1 MLQVPMLMLM
11 LKKPTTTDSRLID
24 SHCHLLDEP
33 LFSKLPEVIQAAFVS
48 GVQQFIVPCSHVSDM
63 PTLAN
68 LVAEHACII
77 PAFGVHPFY
86 VAETDMSMAL
96 TQLEQHLRQHPQALV
111 GEIGLDFA
119 DKTLSSEQIERQQ
132 AFFAAQLQLAQDLQR
147 PVILHYR
154 QSLDAMLKTVQTQ
167 GFHCGGFLHGYSGS
181 IEQARP
187 WLQLGFKLGLGSVL
201 LKPNARKVYQLL
213 PQIKHS
219 DYVLETDA
227 PYMVSSSMNQAHNEP
242 KFVRAVAEKL
252 ADFYQCAWEDIAAHS
267 SANVA
272 SVLTPSCREE

>member
-1 MLQVPMLMLM
+1 MLQVPMS
-11 LKKPTTTDSRLID
+11 KKPTTTEIRLID

-33 LFSKLPEVIQAAFVS
+33 LFSKLPEVIQAAFVC
-48 GVQQFIVPCSHVSDM
+48 GVSQFIVPCSHAHDFPV
-63 PTLAN
+63 LAQLLRQYN
-68 LVAEHACII
+68 CVI

-86 VAETDMSMAL
+86 VSETDLAAAL
-96 TQLEQHLRQHPQALV
+96 SQLELHLRQHPQALV

-119 DKTLSSEQIERQQ
+119 DKTLSQEQLEQQQ
-132 AFFAAQLQLAQDLQR
+132 AYFSAQLQLAQRLQR

-154 QSLDAMLKTVQTQ
+154 QSLDAMLNTVTAQ
-167 GFHCGGFLHGYSGS
+167 GFDCGGFLHGYSGS

-187 WLQLGFKLGLGSVL
+187 WLRLGFKLGLGSVL

-213 PQIKHS
+213 PQLNHS

-252 ADFYQCAWEDIAAHS
+252 AEFYQCVWEDIAAHS

-272 SVLTPSCREE
+272 SVLPHSCREE

>member
-1 MLQVPMLMLM
+1 M
-11 LKKPTTTDSRLID
+11 RLNLWTEIRTAAHVARLGRVSAAAEALSMHHSSVIRHID
-24 SHCHLLDEP
+24 
-33 LFSKLPEVIQAAFVS
+33 
-48 GVQQFIVPCSHVSDM
+48 
-63 PTLAN
+63 
-68 LVAEHACII
+68 
-77 PAFGVHPFY
+77 
-86 VAETDMSMAL
+86 
-96 TQLEQHLRQHPQALV
+96 QLELHLRQHPQAMV

-119 DKTLSSEQIERQQ
+119 DKTLSQEQLEQQQ
-132 AFFAAQLQLAQDLQR
+132 AYFAAQLQLAQRLQR

-154 QSLDAMLKTVQTQ
+154 QSLDAMLNTVTAQ
-167 GFHCGGFLHGYSGS
+167 GFDCGGFLHGYSGS

-187 WLQLGFKLGLGSVL
+187 WLRLGFKLGLGSVL

-213 PQIKHS
+213 PQLNHS

-252 ADFYQCAWEDIAAHS
+252 AEFYQCAWEDIAAHS

-272 SVLTPSCREE
+272 SVLPPSCREE

>member
-1 MLQVPMLMLM
+1 MRQVPMS
-11 LKKPTTTDSRLID
+11 KKPTTTEIRLID

-33 LFSKLPEVIQAAFVS
+33 LFSKLPEVIQAAFVC
-48 GVQQFIVPCSHVSDM
+48 GVSQFIVPCSHAHDFPV
-63 PTLAN
+63 LAQ
-68 LVAEHACII
+68 LLRQYDCVI

-86 VAETDMSMAL
+86 VAETDLATAL
-96 TQLEQHLRQHPQALV
+96 TQLELHLRQHPQALV

-119 DKTLSSEQIERQQ
+119 DKTLSDEQLEQQQ
-132 AFFAAQLQLAQDLQR
+132 AYFAAQLQLAQRLQR

-154 QSLDAMLKTVQTQ
+154 QSLDAMLNTVTAQ
-167 GFHCGGFLHGYSGS
+167 GFDCGGFLHGYSGS

-187 WLQLGFKLGLGSVL
+187 WLRLGFKLGLGSVL

-213 PQIKHS
+213 PQLNHS

-252 ADFYQCAWEDIAAHS
+252 AEFYQCAWEDIAAHS

-272 SVLTPSCREE
+272 SVLPPSCREE

>member
-1 MLQVPMLMLM
+1 MLQVPMS
-11 LKKPTTTDSRLID
+11 KKPTTTEIRLID

-33 LFSKLPEVIQAAFVS
+33 LFSKLPEVIQAAFVC
-48 GVQQFIVPCSHVSDM
+48 GVSQFIVPCSHAHDFPV
-63 PTLAN
+63 LAQ
-68 LVAEHACII
+68 LLRQYDCVI

-86 VAETDMSMAL
+86 VAETDLATAL
-96 TQLEQHLRQHPQALV
+96 TQLELHLRQHPQALV

-119 DKTLSSEQIERQQ
+119 DKTLSQEQLEQQQ
-132 AFFAAQLQLAQDLQR
+132 AYFAAQLQLAQRLQR

-154 QSLDAMLKTVQTQ
+154 QSLDAMLNTVTAQ
-167 GFHCGGFLHGYSGS
+167 GFDCGGFLHGYSGS

-187 WLQLGFKLGLGSVL
+187 WLRLGFKLGLGSVL

-213 PQIKHS
+213 PQLNHS

-252 ADFYQCAWEDIAAHS
+252 AEFYQCAWEDIAAHS

-272 SVLTPSCREE
+272 SVLPPSCREE

>member
-1 MLQVPMLMLM
+1 MRQVPMS
-11 LKKPTTTDSRLID
+11 KKPTTTETRLID

-33 LFSKLPEVIQAAFVS
+33 LFSKLPEVIQAAFVC
-48 GVQQFIVPCSHVSDM
+48 GVSQFIVPCSHAHDFPV
-63 PTLAN
+63 LAQ
-68 LVAEHACII
+68 LLRQYDCVI

-86 VAETDMSMAL
+86 VAETDLATAL
-96 TQLEQHLRQHPQALV
+96 TQLELHLRQHPQAMV

-119 DKTLSSEQIERQQ
+119 DKTLSDEQLEQQQ
-132 AFFAAQLQLAQDLQR
+132 AYFAAQLQLAQRLQR

-154 QSLDAMLKTVQTQ
+154 QSLDAMLNTVTAQ
-167 GFHCGGFLHGYSGS
+167 GFDCGGFLHGYSGS

-187 WLQLGFKLGLGSVL
+187 WLRLGFKLGLGSVL

-213 PQIKHS
+213 PQLNHS

-252 ADFYQCAWEDIAAHS
+252 AEFYQCAWEDIAAHS

>member
-1 MLQVPMLMLM
+1 M
-11 LKKPTTTDSRLID
+11 ID

-33 LFSKLPEVIQAAFVS
+33 LFSKLPEVIQAAFVC
-48 GVQQFIVPCSHVSDM
+48 GVSQFIVPCSHAHDFPV
-63 PTLAN
+63 LAQ
-68 LVAEHACII
+68 LLRQHDCVI

-86 VAETDMSMAL
+86 VAETDLAAAL
-96 TQLEQHLRQHPQALV
+96 TQLELHLRQHPQALV

-119 DKTLSSEQIERQQ
+119 DKTLSQEQLEQQ
-132 AFFAAQLQLAQDLQR
+132 QTYFAAQLQLAQRLQR

-154 QSLDAMLKTVQTQ
+154 QSLDAMLNTVTAQ
-167 GFHCGGFLHGYSGS
+167 GFDCGGFLHGYSGS

-187 WLQLGFKLGLGSVL
+187 WLRLGFKLGLGSVL

-213 PQIKHS
+213 PQLNHS

-252 ADFYQCAWEDIAAHS
+252 AEFYQCAWEDIAAHS

-272 SVLTPSCREE
+272 SVLPPSCREE

>member
-1 MLQVPMLMLM
+1 M
-11 LKKPTTTDSRLID
+11 ID

-33 LFSKLPEVIQAAFVS
+33 LFSKLPEVIQAAFVC
-48 GVQQFIVPCSHVSDM
+48 GVSQFIVPCSHAHDFPV
-63 PTLAN
+63 LAQ
-68 LVAEHACII
+68 LLRQYDCVT

-86 VAETDMSMAL
+86 VAETDLATAL
-96 TQLEQHLRQHPQALV
+96 TQLELHLRQHPQALV

-119 DKTLSSEQIERQQ
+119 DKTLSQEQLEQQQ
-132 AFFAAQLQLAQDLQR
+132 AYFAAQLQLAQRLQR

-154 QSLDAMLKTVQTQ
+154 QSLDAMLNTVTAQ
-167 GFHCGGFLHGYSGS
+167 GFDCGGFLHGYSGS

-187 WLQLGFKLGLGSVL
+187 WLRLGFKLGLGSVL

-213 PQIKHS
+213 PQLNHS

-252 ADFYQCAWEDIAAHS
+252 AEFYQCAWKDIAAHS

-272 SVLTPSCREE
+272 SVLPPSCREE

>member
-1 MLQVPMLMLM
+1 MRQVLMS
-11 LKKPTTTDSRLID
+11 KKPTTTEIRLID
-24 SHCHLLDEP
+24 SHCHLLDEL
-33 LFSKLPEVIQAAFVS
+33 LFSKLPEVIQAAFVC
-48 GVQQFIVPCSHVSDM
+48 GVSQFIVPCSHAHDFPV
-63 PTLAN
+63 LAQ
-68 LVAEHACII
+68 LLRQYDCVI

-86 VAETDMSMAL
+86 VAETDLATAL
-96 TQLEQHLRQHPQALV
+96 TQLELHLRQHPQALV

-119 DKTLSSEQIERQQ
+119 DKTLSDEQLEQQQ
-132 AFFAAQLQLAQDLQR
+132 AYFAAQLQLAQRLQR

-154 QSLDAMLKTVQTQ
+154 QSLDAMLNTVTAQ
-167 GFHCGGFLHGYSGS
+167 GFDCGGFLHGYSGS

-187 WLQLGFKLGLGSVL
+187 WLRLGFKLGLGSVL

-213 PQIKHS
+213 PQLNHS

-252 ADFYQCAWEDIAAHS
+252 AEFYQCAWEDIAAYS

-272 SVLTPSCREE
+272 SVLPPSCREE

>member
-1 MLQVPMLMLM
+1 MRQVPMS
-11 LKKPTTTDSRLID
+11 KKPTTTEIRLID

-33 LFSKLPEVIQAAFVS
+33 LFSKLPEVIQAAFVC
-48 GVQQFIVPCSHVSDM
+48 GVSQFIVPCSHAHDFPV
-63 PTLAN
+63 LAQ
-68 LVAEHACII
+68 LLRQYDCVI

-86 VAETDMSMAL
+86 VAETDLETAL
-96 TQLEQHLRQHPQALV
+96 TQLELHLLQHPQALV

-119 DKTLSSEQIERQQ
+119 DKTLSAEQLEQQQ
-132 AFFAAQLQLAQDLQR
+132 AYFAAQLQLAQRLQR

-154 QSLDAMLKTVQTQ
+154 QSLDAMLNTVTAQ
-167 GFHCGGFLHGYSGS
+167 GFDCGGFLHGYSGS

-187 WLQLGFKLGLGSVL
+187 WLRLGFKLGLGSVL

-213 PQIKHS
+213 PQLNHS

-252 ADFYQCAWEDIAAHS
+252 AEFYQCAWEDIAAHS

-272 SVLTPSCREE
+272 SVLPPSCREE

>member
-1 MLQVPMLMLM
+1 MRQVPMS
-11 LKKPTTTDSRLID
+11 KKPTTTEIRLID

-33 LFSKLPEVIQAAFVS
+33 LFSKLPEVIQAAFVC
-48 GVQQFIVPCSHVSDM
+48 GVSQFIVPCSHAHDFPV
-63 PTLAN
+63 LAQ
-68 LVAEHACII
+68 LLRQYDCVI

-86 VAETDMSMAL
+86 VAETDLATAL
-96 TQLEQHLRQHPQALV
+96 TQLELHLRQHPQAMV

-119 DKTLSSEQIERQQ
+119 DKTLSQEQLEQQQ
-132 AFFAAQLQLAQDLQR
+132 AYFAAQLQLAQRLQR

-154 QSLDAMLKTVQTQ
+154 QSLDAMLNTVTAQ
-167 GFHCGGFLHGYSGS
+167 GFDCGGFLHGYSGS

-187 WLQLGFKLGLGSVL
+187 WLRLGFKLGLGSVL

-213 PQIKHS
+213 PQLNHS

-252 ADFYQCAWEDIAAHS
+252 AEFYQCAWEDIAAHS

-272 SVLTPSCREE
+272 SVLPPSCREE

>member
-1 MLQVPMLMLM
+1 MLQVPMS
-11 LKKPTTTDSRLID
+11 KKPTTTEIRLID

-33 LFSKLPEVIQAAFVS
+33 LFSKLPEVIQAAFVC
-48 GVQQFIVPCSHVSDM
+48 GVSQFIVPCSHAHDFPV
-63 PTLAN
+63 LAQ
-68 LVAEHACII
+68 LLRQYDCVI

-86 VAETDMSMAL
+86 VAETDLATAL
-96 TQLEQHLRQHPQALV
+96 TQLELHLRQHPQAMV

-119 DKTLSSEQIERQQ
+119 DKTLSQEQLEQQQ
-132 AFFAAQLQLAQDLQR
+132 AYFAAQLQLAQRLQR

-154 QSLDAMLKTVQTQ
+154 QSLDAMLNTVTAQ
-167 GFHCGGFLHGYSGS
+167 GFDCGGFLHGYSGS

-187 WLQLGFKLGLGSVL
+187 WLRLGFKLGLGSVL

-213 PQIKHS
+213 PQLNHS

-252 ADFYQCAWEDIAAHS
+252 AEFYQCAWEDIAAHS

-272 SVLTPSCREE
+272 SVLPPSCREE

>member
-1 MLQVPMLMLM
+1 MKLQATMS
-11 LKKPTTTDSRLID
+11 KKPTTADARLID

-48 GVQQFIVPCSHVSDM
+48 EVGVFIVPCSHAHDM
-63 PTLAN
+63 PVLARLLLQYPN
-68 LVAEHACII
+68 IT

-86 VAETDMSMAL
+86 VAELPLDEAL
-96 TQLEQHLRQHPQALV
+96 EGLRQHLDAHPQAMV
-111 GEIGLDFA
+111 GEIGLDWA
-119 DKTLSSEQIERQQ
+119 DKSLSPATRQLQ
-132 AFFAAQLQLAQDLQR
+132 QDFFAAQLQLAQQYQR

-154 QSLDAMLKTVQTQ
+154 QSLDDMLAVVKSQRFQ
-167 GFHCGGFLHGYSGS
+167 YGGFLHGYSGS

-201 LKPNARKVYQLL
+201 LKPNARKIYQLL
-213 PQIKHS
+213 PHLQSS

-227 PYMVSSSMNQAHNEP
+227 PYMVSSVMNQAYNEP
-242 KFVRAVAEKL
+242 KFVRAVAQKL
-252 ADFYQCAWEDIAAHS
+252 ADFYQCAWQDIAAYS

-272 SVLTPSCREE
+272 SVLNHSCRED

>member
-1 MLQVPMLMLM
+1 MLQVPMS
-11 LKKPTTTDSRLID
+11 KKPTTTEIRLID

-33 LFSKLPEVIQAAFVS
+33 LFSKLPEVIQAAFVC
-48 GVQQFIVPCSHVSDM
+48 GVSQFIVPCSHAHDFPV
-63 PTLAN
+63 LAQ
-68 LVAEHACII
+68 LLRQYDCVI

-86 VAETDMSMAL
+86 VAETDLETAL
-96 TQLEQHLRQHPQALV
+96 TQLELHLRQHPQALV

-119 DKTLSSEQIERQQ
+119 DKTLSQEQLEQQQ
-132 AFFAAQLQLAQDLQR
+132 AYFAAQLQLAQRLQR

-154 QSLDAMLKTVQTQ
+154 QSLDAMLNTVTAQ
-167 GFHCGGFLHGYSGS
+167 GFDCGGFLHGYSGS

-187 WLQLGFKLGLGSVL
+187 WLRLGFKLGLGSVL

-213 PQIKHS
+213 PQLNHS

-252 ADFYQCAWEDIAAHS
+252 AEFYQCAWEDIAAHS

-272 SVLTPSCREE
+272 SVLPPSCREE

>member
-1 MLQVPMLMLM
+1 MLQVPMS
-11 LKKPTTTDSRLID
+11 KKPTTTEIRLID

-33 LFSKLPEVIQAAFVS
+33 LFSKLPEVIQAAFVC
-48 GVQQFIVPCSHVSDM
+48 GVSQFIVPCSHAHDFPV
-63 PTLAN
+63 LAQLLRQYN
-68 LVAEHACII
+68 CVI

-86 VAETDMSMAL
+86 VSETDLAAAL
-96 TQLEQHLRQHPQALV
+96 SQLELHLRQHPQALV

-119 DKTLSSEQIERQQ
+119 DKTLSQEQLEQQQ
-132 AFFAAQLQLAQDLQR
+132 AYFAAQLQLAQRLQR

-154 QSLDAMLKTVQTQ
+154 QSLDAMLNTVTAQ
-167 GFHCGGFLHGYSGS
+167 GFDCGGFLHGYSGS

-187 WLQLGFKLGLGSVL
+187 WLRLGFKLGLGSVL

-213 PQIKHS
+213 PQLNHS

-252 ADFYQCAWEDIAAHS
+252 AEFYQCVWEDIAAHS

-272 SVLTPSCREE
+272 SVLPHSCREE

>member
-1 MLQVPMLMLM
+1 MLQVPMS
-11 LKKPTTTDSRLID
+11 KKPTTTEIRLID

-33 LFSKLPEVIQAAFVS
+33 LFSKLPEVIQAAFVC
-48 GVQQFIVPCSHVSDM
+48 GVSQFIVPCSHAHDFPV
-63 PTLAN
+63 LAQ
-68 LVAEHACII
+68 LLRQYDCVI

-86 VAETDMSMAL
+86 VAETDLATAL
-96 TQLEQHLRQHPQALV
+96 TQLELHLRQHPQALV

-119 DKTLSSEQIERQQ
+119 DKTLSDEQLEQQQ
-132 AFFAAQLQLAQDLQR
+132 AYFAAQLQLAQRLQR

-154 QSLDAMLKTVQTQ
+154 QSLDAMLNTVTAQ
-167 GFHCGGFLHGYSGS
+167 GFDCGGFLHGYSGS

-187 WLQLGFKLGLGSVL
+187 WLRLGFKLGLGSVL

-213 PQIKHS
+213 PQLNHS

-252 ADFYQCAWEDIAAHS
+252 AEFYQCAWEDIAAHS

-272 SVLTPSCREE
+272 SVLPPSCREE

>member
-1 MLQVPMLMLM
+1 MRQVPMS
-11 LKKPTTTDSRLID
+11 KKPTTTEIRLID

-33 LFSKLPEVIQAAFVS
+33 LFSKLPEVIQAAFVC
-48 GVQQFIVPCSHVSDM
+48 GVSQFIVPCSHAHDFPV
-63 PTLAN
+63 LAQ
-68 LVAEHACII
+68 LLRQYDCVT

-86 VAETDMSMAL
+86 VAETDLATTL
-96 TQLEQHLRQHPQALV
+96 TQLELHLRQHPQALV

-119 DKTLSSEQIERQQ
+119 DKTLSDEQLEQQQ
-132 AFFAAQLQLAQDLQR
+132 AYFAAQLQLAQRLQR

-154 QSLDAMLKTVQTQ
+154 QSLDAMLNTVTAQ
-167 GFHCGGFLHGYSGS
+167 GFDCGGFLHGYSGS

-187 WLQLGFKLGLGSVL
+187 WLRLGFKLGLGSVL

-213 PQIKHS
+213 PQLNHS

-252 ADFYQCAWEDIAAHS
+252 AEFYQCAWEDIAAHS

-272 SVLTPSCREE
+272 SVLPPSCREE

>member
-1 MLQVPMLMLM
+1 MPMS
-11 LKKPTTTDSRLID
+11 KKPITAETRLID

-33 LFSKLPEVIQAAFVS
+33 LYQKLPEVIQAAFVC
-48 GVQQFIVPCSHVSDM
+48 GVSQFIVPCSHAHDFPV
-63 PTLAN
+63 LAQ
-68 LVAEHACII
+68 LLRQYDCVI

-86 VAETDMSMAL
+86 VAETDLATAL
-96 TQLEQHLRQHPQALV
+96 TQLELHLRQHPQALV

-119 DKTLSSEQIERQQ
+119 DKTLSDEQLEQQQ
-132 AFFAAQLQLAQDLQR
+132 AYFAAQLQLAQRLQR

-154 QSLDAMLKTVQTQ
+154 QSLDAMLNTVTAQ
-167 GFHCGGFLHGYSGS
+167 GFDCGGFLHGYSGS

-187 WLQLGFKLGLGSVL
+187 WLRLGFKLGLGSVL

-213 PQIKHS
+213 PQLNHS

-252 ADFYQCAWEDIAAHS
+252 AEFYQCAWEDIAAHS

-272 SVLTPSCREE
+272 SVLPPSCREE

>member
-1 MLQVPMLMLM
+1 MRQVPMS
-11 LKKPTTTDSRLID
+11 KKPTTTEIRLID

-33 LFSKLPEVIQAAFVS
+33 LFSKLPEVIQAAFVC
-48 GVQQFIVPCSHVSDM
+48 GVSQFIVPCSHAHGFPV
-63 PTLAN
+63 LAQ
-68 LVAEHACII
+68 LLRQYDCVI

-86 VAETDMSMAL
+86 VAETDLATAL
-96 TQLEQHLRQHPQALV
+96 TQLELHLRQHPQALV

-119 DKTLSSEQIERQQ
+119 DKTLSDEQLEQQQ
-132 AFFAAQLQLAQDLQR
+132 AYFAAQLQLAQRLQR

-154 QSLDAMLKTVQTQ
+154 QSLDAMLNTVTAQ
-167 GFHCGGFLHGYSGS
+167 GFDCGGFLHGYSGS

-187 WLQLGFKLGLGSVL
+187 WLRLGFKLGLGSVL

-213 PQIKHS
+213 PQLNHS

-252 ADFYQCAWEDIAAHS
+252 AEFYQCAWEDIAAHS

-272 SVLTPSCREE
+272 SVLPPSCREE

>member
-1 MLQVPMLMLM
+1 MRQVPMS
-11 LKKPTTTDSRLID
+11 KKPTTTEIRLID

-33 LFSKLPEVIQAAFVS
+33 LFSKLPEVIQAAFVC
-48 GVQQFIVPCSHVSDM
+48 GVSQFIVPCSHAHDFPV
-63 PTLAN
+63 LAQ
-68 LVAEHACII
+68 LLRQYDCVI

-86 VAETDMSMAL
+86 VAETDLETAL
-96 TQLEQHLRQHPQALV
+96 TQLELHLLQHPQALV

-119 DKTLSSEQIERQQ
+119 DKTLNQEQLEQQQ
-132 AFFAAQLQLAQDLQR
+132 AYFAAQLQLAQRLQR

-154 QSLDAMLKTVQTQ
+154 QSLDAMLNTVTAQ
-167 GFHCGGFLHGYSGS
+167 GFDCGGFLHGYSGS

-187 WLQLGFKLGLGSVL
+187 WLRLGFKLGLGSVL

-213 PQIKHS
+213 PQLNHS

-252 ADFYQCAWEDIAAHS
+252 AEFYQCAWEDIAAHS
-267 SANVA
+267 CANVA
-272 SVLTPSCREE
+272 SVLPPSCREE

>member
-1 MLQVPMLMLM
+1 MRQVPMS
-11 LKKPTTTDSRLID
+11 KKPTTTEIRLID

-33 LFSKLPEVIQAAFVS
+33 LFSKLPEVIQAAFVC
-48 GVQQFIVPCSHVSDM
+48 GVSQFIVPCSHAHDFPV
-63 PTLAN
+63 LAQ
-68 LVAEHACII
+68 LLRQYDCVI

-86 VAETDMSMAL
+86 VAETDLATAL
-96 TQLEQHLRQHPQALV
+96 TQLELHLRQHPQAMV

-119 DKTLSSEQIERQQ
+119 DKTLSDEQLEQQQ
-132 AFFAAQLQLAQDLQR
+132 AYFAAQLQLAQRLQR

-154 QSLDAMLKTVQTQ
+154 QSLDAMLNTVTAQ
-167 GFHCGGFLHGYSGS
+167 GFDCGGFLHGYSGS

-187 WLQLGFKLGLGSVL
+187 WLRLGFKLGLGSVL

-213 PQIKHS
+213 PQLNHS

-252 ADFYQCAWEDIAAHS
+252 AEFYQCAWEDIAAHS

-272 SVLTPSCREE
+272 SVLPPSCREE

>member
-1 MLQVPMLMLM
+1 MRQVPMS
-11 LKKPTTTDSRLID
+11 KKPTTTEIRLID

-33 LFSKLPEVIQAAFVS
+33 LFSKLPEVIQAAFVC
-48 GVQQFIVPCSHVSDM
+48 GVSQFIVPCSHAHDFPV
-63 PTLAN
+63 LAQ
-68 LVAEHACII
+68 LLRQYDCVI

-86 VAETDMSMAL
+86 VAETDLATAL
-96 TQLEQHLRQHPQALV
+96 TQLELHLRQHPQALV

-119 DKTLSSEQIERQQ
+119 DKTLSQEQLEQQQ
-132 AFFAAQLQLAQDLQR
+132 AYFAAQLQLAQRLQR

-154 QSLDAMLKTVQTQ
+154 QSLDAMLNTVTAQ
-167 GFHCGGFLHGYSGS
+167 GFDCGGFLHGYSGS

-187 WLQLGFKLGLGSVL
+187 WLRLGFKLGLGSVL

-213 PQIKHS
+213 PQLNHS

-252 ADFYQCAWEDIAAHS
+252 AEFYQCAWEDIAAHS

-272 SVLTPSCREE
+272 SVLPPSCREE

>member
-1 MLQVPMLMLM
+1 MRQVPMS
-11 LKKPTTTDSRLID
+11 KKPTTTEIRLID

-33 LFSKLPEVIQAAFVS
+33 LFSKLPEVIQAAFVC
-48 GVQQFIVPCSHVSDM
+48 GVSQFIVPCSHAHDFPV
-63 PTLAN
+63 LAQ
-68 LVAEHACII
+68 LLRQYDCVI

-86 VAETDMSMAL
+86 VAETDLATAL
-96 TQLEQHLRQHPQALV
+96 TQLELHLRQYPQALL

-119 DKTLSSEQIERQQ
+119 DKTLSQEQLEQQQ
-132 AFFAAQLQLAQDLQR
+132 AYFAAQLQLAQRLQR

-154 QSLDAMLKTVQTQ
+154 QSLDAMLNTVRAQ
-167 GFHCGGFLHGYSGS
+167 GFDCGGFLHGYSGS

-187 WLQLGFKLGLGSVL
+187 WLRLGFKLGLGSVL

-213 PQIKHS
+213 PQLNHS

-252 ADFYQCAWEDIAAHS
+252 AEFYQCAWEDIAAHS

-272 SVLTPSCREE
+272 SVLPPSCREE

>member
-1 MLQVPMLMLM
+1 M
-11 LKKPTTTDSRLID
+11 ID

-33 LFSKLPEVIQAAFVS
+33 LFSKLPEVIQAAFVC
-48 GVQQFIVPCSHVSDM
+48 GVSQFIVPCSHAHDFPV
-63 PTLAN
+63 LAQ
-68 LVAEHACII
+68 LLRQYDCVI

-86 VAETDMSMAL
+86 VAETDLATAL
-96 TQLEQHLRQHPQALV
+96 TQLELHLRQHPQALV

-119 DKTLSSEQIERQQ
+119 DKTLSDEQLEQQQ
-132 AFFAAQLQLAQDLQR
+132 AYFAAQLQLAQRLQR

-154 QSLDAMLKTVQTQ
+154 QSLDAMLNTVTAQ
-167 GFHCGGFLHGYSGS
+167 GFDCGGFLHGYSGS

-187 WLQLGFKLGLGSVL
+187 WLRLGFKLGLGSVL

-213 PQIKHS
+213 PQLNHS

-252 ADFYQCAWEDIAAHS
+252 AEFYQCAWEDIAAHS

-272 SVLTPSCREE
+272 SVLPPSCREE

>member
-1 MLQVPMLMLM
+1 MLQVPMS
-11 LKKPTTTDSRLID
+11 KKPTTTEIRLID

-33 LFSKLPEVIQAAFVS
+33 LFSKLPEVIQAAFVC
-48 GVQQFIVPCSHVSDM
+48 GVSQFIVPCSHAHDFPV
-63 PTLAN
+63 LAQ
-68 LVAEHACII
+68 LLRQYDCVI

-86 VAETDMSMAL
+86 VAETDLATAL
-96 TQLEQHLRQHPQALV
+96 TQLELHLLQHPQALV

-119 DKTLSSEQIERQQ
+119 DKTLSDEQLEQQQ
-132 AFFAAQLQLAQDLQR
+132 AYFAAQLQLAQRLQR

-154 QSLDAMLKTVQTQ
+154 QSLDAMLNTVTAQ
-167 GFHCGGFLHGYSGS
+167 GFDCGGFLHGYSGS

-187 WLQLGFKLGLGSVL
+187 WLRLGFKLGLGSVL

-213 PQIKHS
+213 PQLNHS

-252 ADFYQCAWEDIAAHS
+252 AEFYQCAWEDIAAHS

-272 SVLTPSCREE
+272 SVLPPSCREE

>member
-1 MLQVPMLMLM
+1 MRQVPMS
-11 LKKPTTTDSRLID
+11 KKPTTTEIRLID

-33 LFSKLPEVIQAAFVS
+33 LFSKLPEVIQAAFVC
-48 GVQQFIVPCSHVSDM
+48 GVSQFIVPCSHAHDFPV
-63 PTLAN
+63 LAQ
-68 LVAEHACII
+68 LLRQYECVI

-86 VAETDMSMAL
+86 VAETDLATAL
-96 TQLEQHLRQHPQALV
+96 TQLELHLRQYPQALL

-119 DKTLSSEQIERQQ
+119 DKTLSQEQLEQQQ
-132 AFFAAQLQLAQDLQR
+132 AYFAAQLQLAQRLQR

-154 QSLDAMLKTVQTQ
+154 QSLDAMLNTVTAQ
-167 GFHCGGFLHGYSGS
+167 GFDCGGFLHGYSGS

-187 WLQLGFKLGLGSVL
+187 WLRLGFKLGLGSVL

-213 PQIKHS
+213 PQLNHS

>member
-1 MLQVPMLMLM
+1 M
-11 LKKPTTTDSRLID
+11 ID

-33 LFSKLPEVIQAAFVS
+33 LFSKLPEVIQAAFVC
-48 GVQQFIVPCSHVSDM
+48 GVSQFIVPCSHAHDFPV
-63 PTLAN
+63 LAQ
-68 LVAEHACII
+68 LLRQHDCVI

-86 VAETDMSMAL
+86 VAETDLATAL
-96 TQLEQHLRQHPQALV
+96 TQLELHLRQHPQAMV

-119 DKTLSSEQIERQQ
+119 DKTLSDEQLEQQQ
-132 AFFAAQLQLAQDLQR
+132 AYFAAQLQLAQRLQR

-154 QSLDAMLKTVQTQ
+154 QSLDAMLNTVTAQ
-167 GFHCGGFLHGYSGS
+167 GFDCGGFLHGYSGS

-187 WLQLGFKLGLGSVL
+187 WLRLGFKLGLGSVL

-213 PQIKHS
+213 PQLNHS

-252 ADFYQCAWEDIAAHS
+252 AEFYQCAWEDIAAHS
-267 SANVA
+267 CANVA
-272 SVLTPSCREE
+272 SVLPPSCREE

>member
-1 MLQVPMLMLM
+1 MRQVPMS
-11 LKKPTTTDSRLID
+11 KKPTTTEIRLID

-33 LFSKLPEVIQAAFVS
+33 LFSKLPEVIQAAFVC
-48 GVQQFIVPCSHVSDM
+48 GVSQFIVPCSHAHDFPV
-63 PTLAN
+63 LAQ
-68 LVAEHACII
+68 LLRQYDCVI

-86 VAETDMSMAL
+86 VAETDLETAL
-96 TQLEQHLRQHPQALV
+96 TQLELHLLQHPQALV

-119 DKTLSSEQIERQQ
+119 DKTLNQEQLEQQQ
-132 AFFAAQLQLAQDLQR
+132 AYFAAQLQLAQRLQR

-154 QSLDAMLKTVQTQ
+154 QSLDAMLNTVTAQ
-167 GFHCGGFLHGYSGS
+167 GFDCGGFLHGYSGS

-187 WLQLGFKLGLGSVL
+187 WLRLGFKLGLGSVL

-213 PQIKHS
+213 PQLNHS

-252 ADFYQCAWEDIAAHS
+252 AEFYQCAWEDIAAHS

-272 SVLTPSCREE
+272 SVLPPSCREE

>member
-1 MLQVPMLMLM
+1 MLQVPMS
-11 LKKPTTTDSRLID
+11 KKPTTTETRLID

-33 LFSKLPEVIQAAFVS
+33 LFSKLPEVIQAAFVC
-48 GVQQFIVPCSHVSDM
+48 GVSQFIVPCSHAHDFPV
-63 PTLAN
+63 LAQ
-68 LVAEHACII
+68 LLRQYDCVI

-86 VAETDMSMAL
+86 VAETDLATAL
-96 TQLEQHLRQHPQALV
+96 TQLELHLLRHPQALV

-119 DKTLSSEQIERQQ
+119 DKTLSDEQLEQQQ
-132 AFFAAQLQLAQDLQR
+132 AYFAAQLQLAQRLQR

-154 QSLDAMLKTVQTQ
+154 QSLDAMLNTVTAQ
-167 GFHCGGFLHGYSGS
+167 GFDCGGFLHGYSGS

-187 WLQLGFKLGLGSVL
+187 WLRLGFKLGLGSVL

-213 PQIKHS
+213 PQLNHS

-252 ADFYQCAWEDIAAHS
+252 AEFYQCAWEDIAAHS

-272 SVLTPSCREE
+272 SVLPPSCREE

>member
-1 MLQVPMLMLM
+1 MRQVPMS
-11 LKKPTTTDSRLID
+11 KKPTTTEIRLID

-33 LFSKLPEVIQAAFVS
+33 LFSKLPEVIQAAFVC
-48 GVQQFIVPCSHVSDM
+48 GVSQFIVPCSHAHDFPV
-63 PTLAN
+63 LAQ
-68 LVAEHACII
+68 LLRQYDCVI

-86 VAETDMSMAL
+86 VAETDLATAL
-96 TQLEQHLRQHPQALV
+96 TQLELHLRQHPQALV

-119 DKTLSSEQIERQQ
+119 DKTLSDEQLEQQQ
-132 AFFAAQLQLAQDLQR
+132 AYFAAQLQLAQRLQR

-154 QSLDAMLKTVQTQ
+154 QSLDAMLNTVTAQ
-167 GFHCGGFLHGYSGS
+167 GFDCGGFLHGYSGS

-187 WLQLGFKLGLGSVL
+187 WLRLGFKLGLGSVL
-201 LKPNARKVYQLL
+201 LKPNSRKVYQLL
-213 PQIKHS
+213 PQLNHS

-252 ADFYQCAWEDIAAHS
+252 AEFYQCAWEDIAAHS

-272 SVLTPSCREE
+272 SVLPPSCREE

>member
-1 MLQVPMLMLM
+1 MLQVPMS
-11 LKKPTTTDSRLID
+11 KKPTTTEIRLID

-33 LFSKLPEVIQAAFVS
+33 LFSKLPEVIQAAFVC
-48 GVQQFIVPCSHVSDM
+48 GVSQFIVPCSHAHDFPV
-63 PTLAN
+63 LAQ
-68 LVAEHACII
+68 LLRQYECVI

-86 VAETDMSMAL
+86 VAETDLATAL
-96 TQLEQHLRQHPQALV
+96 TQLELHLRQHPQALV

-119 DKTLSSEQIERQQ
+119 DKTLSDEQLEQQQ
-132 AFFAAQLQLAQDLQR
+132 AYFAAQLQLAQRLQR

-154 QSLDAMLKTVQTQ
+154 QSLDAMLNTVTAQ
-167 GFHCGGFLHGYSGS
+167 GFDCGGFLHGYSGS

-187 WLQLGFKLGLGSVL
+187 WLRLGFKLGLGSVL

-213 PQIKHS
+213 PQLNHS

-252 ADFYQCAWEDIAAHS
+252 AEFYQCAWEDIAAHS

-272 SVLTPSCREE
+272 SVLPPSCREE

>member
-1 MLQVPMLMLM
+1 MRQVPMS
-11 LKKPTTTDSRLID
+11 KKPTTTEIRLID

-33 LFSKLPEVIQAAFVS
+33 LFSKLPEVIQAAFVC
-48 GVQQFIVPCSHVSDM
+48 GVSQFIVPCSHAHDFPV
-63 PTLAN
+63 LAQ
-68 LVAEHACII
+68 LLRQYDCVI

-86 VAETDMSMAL
+86 VAETDLAAAL
-96 TQLEQHLRQHPQALV
+96 TQLELHLRQHPQALV

-119 DKTLSSEQIERQQ
+119 DKTLSDEQLEQQQ
-132 AFFAAQLQLAQDLQR
+132 AYFAAQLQLAQRLQR

-154 QSLDAMLKTVQTQ
+154 QSLDAMLNTVTAQ
-167 GFHCGGFLHGYSGS
+167 GFDCGGFLHGYSGS

-187 WLQLGFKLGLGSVL
+187 WLRLGFKLGLGSVL

-213 PQIKHS
+213 PQLNHS

-252 ADFYQCAWEDIAAHS
+252 AEFYQCAWEDIAAHS

-272 SVLTPSCREE
+272 SVLPPSCREE

>member
-1 MLQVPMLMLM
+1 MS
-11 LKKPTTTDSRLID
+11 KKPITADLRLID

-48 GVQQFIVPCSHVSDM
+48 GVGAFIVPCSHAHDM
-63 PTLAN
+63 AVLAN
-68 LVAEHACII
+68 LLTPYPNIT

-86 VAETDMSMAL
+86 VHELAL
-96 TQLEQHLRQHPQALV
+96 DDALALLRQHLEAYPQALV
-111 GEIGLDFA
+111 GEIGLDWA
-119 DKTLSSEQIERQQ
+119 DKHLSDANRLLQQ
-132 AFFAAQLQLAQDLQR
+132 DFFAAQLQTAQQYQR

-154 QSLDAMLKTVQTQ
+154 QSLDDMLAVVKTQQ
-167 GFHCGGFLHGYSGS
+167 FQYGGFLHGYSGS

-201 LKPNARKVYQLL
+201 LKPNARKIYQLL
-213 PQIKHS
+213 PHLTSS

-227 PYMVSSSMNQAHNEP
+227 PYMVSSAMNQAYNEP
-242 KFVRAVAEKL
+242 KFVRAVAETL
-252 ADFYQCAWEDIAAHS
+252 ADFYQCAWQDIAAYS

-272 SVLTPSCREE
+272 SVLKPSCREE